1 MIDFTPHV
9 KIKEGSP
16 FTILSLG
23 EYIKVRASQDIPSGE
38 KYCSMLANDVLK
50 LNPDLECRLDDS
62 KPDRGLCVKAGAV
75 QKDLCGLLAN

>member
-62 KPDRGLCVKAGAV
+62 KPDSGSFIRAGAV
-75 QKDLCGLLAN
+75 QQDLRGLLAN